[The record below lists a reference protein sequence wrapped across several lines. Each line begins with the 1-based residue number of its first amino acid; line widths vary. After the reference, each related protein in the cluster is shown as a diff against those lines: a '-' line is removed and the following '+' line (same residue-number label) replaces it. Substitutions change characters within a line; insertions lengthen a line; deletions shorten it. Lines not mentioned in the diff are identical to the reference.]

1 MKYVAG
7 LHQSSPAELKEQL
20 EAERAGQPFL
30 LYREPEAGQAI
41 VPLTTGSLTVG
52 RGEGCDVCLA
62 WDGDVSRVHA
72 ELERKG
78 GVWTVSDDGLS
89 RNGTY
94 VNGERVSGR
103 RRLRDGDCVRF
114 GGTVIRFREPS
125 PGDTGETRLVGDAP
139 PEARVSEAQKRVLVA
154 LCRPFADG
162 SPYATPAT
170 NQEIADRLF
179 LSVDAVKT
187 HMRALFDKF
196 DVGDV
201 PKTRSERSSSNAPSS
216 RVRSARRTSRRFG
229 ACALPQRRERSHGKG
244 AALRSARPGRQQQ
257 SVKLSFGHGSGDLHS
272 TERVGRPRGRE
283 AAAILGEDD
292 LEALQQPGQEF
303 AWNAL
308 IVCAGLAV
316 VAVRGREGERS
327 IAAHTEGSCSSPM

>member
-1 MKYVAG
+1 MQRVAG
-7 LHQSSPAELKEQL
+7 LHQSTPAELKAQL
-20 EAERAGQPFL
+20 EAERAGRPFL
-30 LYREPEAGQAI
+30 LYREPDAGQAI
-41 VPLTTGSLTVG
+41 VPLATASVTVG

-72 ELERKG
+72 ELEQKG

-103 RRLRDGDCVRF
+103 RRLRDGDSVRF
-114 GGTVIRFREPS
+114 GATVVRFREPS
-125 PGDTGETRLVGDAP
+125 AGDTGETRLAGDAP

-154 LCRPFADG
+154 LCRPFRDG

-170 NQEIADRLF
+170 NQAIAAELF

-201 PKTRSERSSSNAPSS
+201 PQNQKRAKLVERAFNS
-216 RVRSARRTSRRFG
+216 G
-229 ACALPQRRERSHGKG
+229 AIGPK
-244 AALRSARPGRQQQ
+244 
-257 SVKLSFGHGSGDLHS
+257 DL
-272 TERVGRPRGRE
+272 
-283 AAAILGEDD
+283 A
-292 LEALQQPGQEF
+292 
-303 AWNAL
+303 
-308 IVCAGLAV
+308 
-316 VAVRGREGERS
+316 
-327 IAAHTEGSCSSPM
+327 

>member
-1 MKYVAG
+1 MKPVAG
-7 LHQSSPAELKEQL
+7 LHQSSPAELKAQL
-20 EAERAGQPFL
+20 EAERAGEPFL
-30 LYREPEAGQAI
+30 VYREPERGQSI
-41 VPLTTGSLTVG
+41 VRLEAGSLTVG

-72 ELERKG
+72 ELERVG

-103 RRLRDGDCVRF
+103 RRLRDGDSVRL
-114 GGTVIRFREPS
+114 GDTMIRFRDPS
-125 PGDTGETRLVGDAP
+125 AGHTGETRMAGDAP

-170 NQEIADRLF
+170 NQAIADQLF

-201 PKTRSERSSSNAPSS
+201 PQNQKRAKLVERAFQS
-216 RVRSARRTSRRFG
+216 G
-229 ACALPQRRERSHGKG
+229 AIGPK
-244 AALRSARPGRQQQ
+244 
-257 SVKLSFGHGSGDLHS
+257 DL
-272 TERVGRPRGRE
+272 
-283 AAAILGEDD
+283 A
-292 LEALQQPGQEF
+292 
-303 AWNAL
+303 
-308 IVCAGLAV
+308 
-316 VAVRGREGERS
+316 
-327 IAAHTEGSCSSPM
+327 